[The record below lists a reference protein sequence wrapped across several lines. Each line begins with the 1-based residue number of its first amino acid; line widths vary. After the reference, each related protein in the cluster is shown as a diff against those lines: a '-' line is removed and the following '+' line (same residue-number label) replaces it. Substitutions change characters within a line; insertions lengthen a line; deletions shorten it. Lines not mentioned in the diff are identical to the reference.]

1 MNKTI
6 DEYFETHTEP
16 VELAFGTF
24 YPAAD
29 GNVRLVMRDGSEIT
43 AFDEEDLQDFYEEHS
58 AGEFRIC
65 SVCGSPMDA
74 GYMCEGSDFYACS
87 DTCLHQDMDE
97 RYGVGKWKPTPALTA
112 EEEKMKE
119 ENEFTEDSYH
129 AFLGKDEYWHADDT
143 FYTEWY

>member
-112 EEEKMKE
+112 EEEKRK
-119 ENEFTEDSYH
+119 
-129 AFLGKDEYWHADDT
+129 
-143 FYTEWY
+143 